1 MASDVRDP
9 LWAAGQ
15 MARLFAYWLTTVPS
29 LLQVPRFLWE
39 DIHRAMYVATAAID
53 ILFQAVFPSIPL
65 ANFALCGLCG
75 IVTVAVLRYL

>member
-1 MASDVRDP
+1 M
-9 LWAAGQ
+9 
-15 MARLFAYWLTTVPS
+15 
-29 LLQVPRFLWE
+29 E
-39 DIHRAMYVATAAID
+39 AMYVATAAID